1 MKERTSPQR
10 ILLYPLLLLL
20 ALVLFVVEL
29 SLGSVPIPF
38 EVVIKTLLGQRPD
51 SLEHT
56 IIVLTR
62 LPQALTAIG
71 ASIGLALGGWLMQTL
86 FKNPLAGPSILGITG
101 GASLGVA
108 IMMLSGVTLGLN
120 LTGMIGSIS
129 IAAAAMIGALA
140 VLLVVLIVSGR
151 MKDHVSLL
159 IFGIMLG
166 HFSSALVSI
175 LQYKATKETLRS
187 YVLWGMG
194 SFSEANTQE
203 AILILILVAIAL
215 IFVFPF
221 LPALN
226 IFLLGEN
233 YALNLGVRVKRLR
246 WIMIIITGVVSGV
259 ITAFCGPISF
269 VGLAVPHFARMTFK
283 TSDHKTLFFPIVLI
297 GSITGSL
304 SDLLSRLLEI
314 PLNAVTSAI
323 GAPVVIFILLQY
335 AKEKNYF
342 G

>member
-1 MKERTSPQR
+1 MKQSTVFPR
-10 ILLYPLLLLL
+10 ILLLAVLAAGAL
-20 ALVLFVVEL
+20 ALFIVEL
-29 SLGSVPIPF
+29 AYGAVAIPF
-38 EVVIKTLLGQRPD
+38 DAVIASLLGKNPD
-51 SLEHT
+51 SLEYA
-56 IIVLTR
+56 IVVSTR
-62 LPQALTAIG
+62 LPQALTAIS
-71 ASIGLALGGWLMQTL
+71 ASIGLAIGGWLMQTL

-108 IMMLSGVTLGLN
+108 LLMLGGITLGMQFSGLA
-120 LTGMIGSIS
+120 GSLS
-129 IAAAAMIGALA
+129 IASAAMGGATLILLL
-140 VLLVVLIVSGR
+140 VLLVSSK

-175 LQYKATKETLRS
+175 LQYKASKESLRS

-194 SFSEANTQE
+194 SFAEANIQE
-203 AILILILVAIAL
+203 ALLISVLVIVALLLLI
-215 IFVFPF
+215 PF

-246 WIMIIITGVVSGV
+246 WIMIAITGAVSGV

-269 VGLAVPHFARMTFK
+269 VGLAVPHFARITFK
-283 TSDHKTLFFPIVLI
+283 TADHKTLFFPIILI

-304 SDLLSRLLEI
+304 SDILSRSLEI